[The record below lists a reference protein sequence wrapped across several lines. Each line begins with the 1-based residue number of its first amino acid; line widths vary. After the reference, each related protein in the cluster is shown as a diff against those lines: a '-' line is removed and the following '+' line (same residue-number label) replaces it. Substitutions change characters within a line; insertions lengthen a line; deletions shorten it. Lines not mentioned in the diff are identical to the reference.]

1 MIVTIAKPAERSR
14 EEERDR
20 RNVPARDLSDK
31 EIAAIRA
38 TKVVTDA
45 PYELDDLDE
54 DGEFIGKRTR

>member
-14 EEERDR
+14 EDERDC
-20 RNVPARDLSDK
+20 RNVPVRDLSDA

-38 TKVVTDA
+38 AEVVTDA